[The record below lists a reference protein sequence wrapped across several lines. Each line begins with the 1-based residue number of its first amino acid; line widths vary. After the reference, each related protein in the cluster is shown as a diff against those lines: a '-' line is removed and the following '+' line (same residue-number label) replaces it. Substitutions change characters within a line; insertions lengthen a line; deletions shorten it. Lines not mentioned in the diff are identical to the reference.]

1 MVVHRARQLGLTD
14 SDLDALDMDA
24 FLAMCEVHMATVAP
38 HGPRRPAPGE
48 APPSGQ
54 LTPEEFLR
62 TCGSGRR

>member
-1 MVVHRARQLGLTD
+1 
-14 SDLDALDMDA
+14 MDA

-38 HGPRRPAPGE
+38 HEPRRPAPGE